1 MSDLDSLFEENA
13 TKDADT
19 SRSGVKSIA
28 DRFKSLMEILY
39 FLNII
44 VIFTATLLVI
54 GYVVGESYINNIY
67 VVFALFAGFFFWVI
81 NEITFGLI
89 ATVIDIRDGIEK
101 LNSKEES

>member
-1 MSDLDSLFEENA
+1 MSDLDNLFEENVI
-13 TKDADT
+13 KDSDKDK
-19 SRSGVKSIA
+19 SGIKSIA
-28 DRFKSLMEILY
+28 NRFKSLMEILY
-39 FLNII
+39 FINTI

-54 GYVVGESYINNIY
+54 GYVVSESYINNIY
-67 VVFALFAGFFFWVI
+67 VVFALFAGFFFLVI

>member
-1 MSDLDSLFEENA
+1 MSDLDNLFEENV
-13 TKDADT
+13 TKDSDKDK
-19 SRSGVKSIA
+19 SGIKSIA
-28 DRFKSLMEILY
+28 NRFKSLMEILY
-39 FLNII
+39 FINTI

-54 GYVVGESYINNIY
+54 GYVVSESYINNIY
-67 VVFALFAGFFFWVI
+67 VVFALFAGFFFLVI